1 MSDKGTEHVQP
12 SAPYPT
18 QASVPYPV
26 QPQVTIEIPLQNPD
40 NLPPPPP
47 YYKPLPQANLYP
59 VIQQQPSTVI
69 IGPGA
74 YSSIIG
80 ASPTRLRCP
89 NCSADVLT
97 STNYRTGCFTWLIV
111 GGICAAGLAFPL
123 LCLGFQ
129 FIPFCVDGC
138 KDVRHACPNCKAYI
152 GTYDRLKWNL

>member
-1 MSDKGTEHVQP
+1 MSDKGTDHVQP

-18 QASVPYPV
+18 VAPYPTQPSVPYPIMP
-26 QPQVTIEIPLQNPD
+26 QPTQVTNSEFPQQNNPE

-59 VIQQQPSTVI
+59 VIQQQPTTVI

-74 YSSIIG
+74 YSNLIG

-97 STNYRTGCFTWLIV
+97 STSYRTGCFTWLIV
-111 GGICAAGLAFPL
+111 GGICAAGL
-123 LCLGFQ
+123 GN
-129 FIPFCVDGC
+129 FIF
-138 KDVRHACPNCKAYI
+138 
-152 GTYDRLKWNL
+152 